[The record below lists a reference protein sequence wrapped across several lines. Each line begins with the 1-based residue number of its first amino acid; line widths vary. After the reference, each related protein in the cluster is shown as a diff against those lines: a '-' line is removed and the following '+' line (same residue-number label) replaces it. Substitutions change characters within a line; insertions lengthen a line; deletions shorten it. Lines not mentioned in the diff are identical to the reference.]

1 MIKERFARQVEGFI
15 LRRASFVTRIPL
27 SADQLTVVGV
37 IISALAA
44 VAYAMDAVVVGGYLL
59 VVAGIAD
66 LADGVIA
73 RTRGTASP
81 AGAFFDSTMD
91 RVSDLLIFSG
101 IAVGVASTGS
111 AWGTALVCW
120 ALSGTVLTSYTRA
133 RAEAHLGEF
142 SIGLMERAERFVV
155 LIAFSI
161 ANLLP
166 WALWIVAIGSTAT
179 SVQRILTA
187 RRLLQT
193 PTSGGHLRLVSTSGD
208 DVEAADV

>member
-1 MIKERFARQVEGFI
+1 M
-15 LRRASFVTRIPL
+15 
-27 SADQLTVVGV
+27 
-37 IISALAA
+37 AA
-44 VAYAMDAVVVGGYLL
+44 FAYAMNAVVVAGYLL
-59 VVAGIAD
+59 ILAGVGD
-66 LADGVIA
+66 LLDGVIA

-101 IAVGVASTGS
+101 IAVGISSTGS

-142 SIGLMERAERFVV
+142 SVGLMERAERFVV
-155 LIAFSI
+155 LIGFSI

-166 WALWIVAIGSTAT
+166 WALWIVAVGSTAT

-187 RRLLQT
+187 RRLLQGPT
-193 PTSGGHLRLVSTSGD
+193 PGAHLRLVP
-208 DVEAADV
+208 AADDDAGVADV